1 MWLAGW
7 MKSLMTPAS
16 GGVDDIRPRL
26 MVGSPCIVSC
36 MSEYDVEQLHGM
48 HVVHDGPQQA
58 PPLLLIHGSGASGAS
73 WSPVVPALAGHHHVI
88 RVDLPGCGQ
97 SPAPLSYD
105 VPVQAGRVA
114 AVLDDLGLRRVA
126 AVGHSSG
133 GYVATAL
140 VEQRPD
146 LVRSLALVSTGPS
159 PDAFLRQPVLLR
171 VLLALPLGPLLWS
184 RRSDAMIRSGIRATA
199 ARPVDVPDDMVAE
212 MRGIT
217 YRAFRTVLRRNRAYI
232 TERSVPERLA
242 ALDVPVLVI
251 FGTADP
257 RWEPSSAH
265 QYDAVPTARVELLP
279 GIGHIPMFEAPDTTS
294 KLLLGFTATA
304 ADTPPVIP
312 QA

>member
-1 MWLAGW
+1 
-7 MKSLMTPAS
+7 
-16 GGVDDIRPRL
+16 
-26 MVGSPCIVSC
+26 
-36 MSEYDVEQLHGM
+36 M
-48 HVVHDGPQQA
+48 HVVHDGPRQA
-58 PPLLLIHGSGASGAS
+58 PPLLLIHGSGASGGS

-97 SPAPLSYD
+97 SRPAPSYD

-114 AVLDDLGLRRVA
+114 AVLDDLGLRHVA

-140 VEQRPD
+140 AEQRPD
-146 LVRSLALVSTGPS
+146 LVRSLALISSGPS
-159 PDAFLRQPVLLR
+159 PDAFLPQPVLLR
-171 VLLALPLGPLLWS
+171 VLLARPLGPLLWS
-184 RRSDAMIRSGIRATA
+184 RRSDAMIRRAISMTF
-199 ARPVDVPDDMVAE
+199 ARPVDIPDDLVAE

-217 YRAFRTVLRRNRAYI
+217 YHAFREVLRRNTAYI

-242 ALDVPVLVI
+242 ALEVPVLVI

-265 QYDAVPTARVELLP
+265 RYDTVPNARVELLS
-279 GIGHIPMFEAPDTTS
+279 GVGHVPMFEASETTS
-294 KLLLGFTATA
+294 ELLLDFTTMA

-312 QA
+312 KA